1 MRVIKPD
8 NVKMTTNGNTDV
20 LNSLTGFA
28 FFSQIHTQFDK
39 LKDIV
44 IVLTLF

>member
-1 MRVIKPD
+1 
-8 NVKMTTNGNTDV
+8 MTANGNTDA
-20 LNSLTGFA
+20 LNSSTGFA

>member
-1 MRVIKPD
+1 
-8 NVKMTTNGNTDV
+8 MTANGNADA

-28 FFSQIHTQFDK
+28 FFFQIHTQVDK